1 MASAHVLTGLMKWL
15 GREEWREPFNELMER
30 HLGPPCKAAG
40 ITLDELAG
48 AVGDHHATAL
58 WGCIFEDFLAS
69 DLDDGSNIVD
79 DYLKRRGWKESV
91 PNKRYLTSLRSS
103 VMSLYEVSDIVRDQS
118 FMARDLLRGGEAVR
132 VSEKSGT
139 RSLKQWDR
147 LAARM
152 VKMGPKFEMA
162 GGALAFTHE
171 PSEVI
176 RDGFV
181 KLQKEMRSETSKR
194 VGKRHGAT
202 EVDQFALD
210 TEILRHGAFLF
221 TTVWLDDALK
231 RVLNPSLPK
240 MLNGD
245 GDEIAFTT
253 VRYPLKETSDRKA
266 LECALTAIPGFH
278 RAGQNL
284 WNWSAPAARA
294 AGGTT
299 EDAQTFISTF
309 GDGSVSMGHVEL
321 EAKALKL
328 ETNSPQRAQRGQAL
342 LDPVIGPF
350 VEEPV
355 MESKTVAEMM
365 ASQPADEGRAPSSGL
380 APDEERAIIHETL
393 ERHYRG
399 LLDKPV
405 PMLGNVSPRKAAKTK
420 KGREKLVGW
429 LKFIENST
437 ARQEAN
443 SSMAGYDMSWMW
455 DELGVADLRR

>member
-15 GREEWREPFNELMER
+15 GREEWRDPFNELLER
-30 HLGPPCKAAG
+30 HLGPACEAAG

-48 AVGDHHATAL
+48 AVGDHHATVL

-69 DLDDGSNIVD
+69 DLDDGSNIID

-118 FMARDLLRGGEAVR
+118 FLARDLLRGGEAVR

-139 RSLKQWDR
+139 RNLKQWDR
-147 LAARM
+147 LAARI
-152 VKMGPKFEMA
+152 VKVGPKYEMA
-162 GGALAFTHE
+162 GGVLGFDHE
-171 PSEVI
+171 PSNVI

-181 KLQKEMRSETSKR
+181 KLKREMRSEARKR
-194 VGKRHGAT
+194 LGERHGDA

-210 TEILRHGAFLF
+210 TEILRHSAFLF

-266 LECALTAIPGFH
+266 LECALTAIPGFD
-278 RAGQNL
+278 RAGENL

-294 AGGTT
+294 AGRTT
-299 EDAQTFISTF
+299 EDTQTFISAF
-309 GDGSVSMGHVEL
+309 GDGSVSLGHVEL
-321 EAKALKL
+321 DAKVLKL
-328 ETNSPQRAQRGQAL
+328 ETNSPQRAQRGRAL
-342 LDPVIGPF
+342 LDPAIGPF

-355 MESKTVAEMM
+355 VESKTVADMM

-380 APDEERAIIHETL
+380 PPDEERAIIHETL

-399 LLDKPV
+399 LLDEPV

-420 KGREKLVGW
+420 KGREKLVVW
-429 LKFIENST
+429 LKFVENST
-437 ARQEAN
+437 VRKEAD
-443 SSMAGYDMSWMW
+443 SPMAGYDVSWMW

>member
-15 GREEWREPFNELMER
+15 GREEWREPFNELIAR
-30 HLGPPCKAAG
+30 HLGSACEEAG
-40 ITLDELAG
+40 IALDELAG
-48 AVGDHHATAL
+48 AVGDPHASVL
-58 WGCIFEDFLAS
+58 WGCVFEDFLAS

-118 FMARDLLRGGEAVR
+118 FLARDLLRGGVAVR
-132 VSEKSGT
+132 VSEKAGT
-139 RSLKQWDR
+139 RTLQQWDR
-147 LAARM
+147 LAARI
-152 VKMGPKFEMA
+152 VKVGPKFEMA
-162 GGALAFTHE
+162 GGALPFTHE
-171 PSEVI
+171 LSEDI
-176 RDGFV
+176 REGFV
-181 KLQKEMRSETSKR
+181 KLKKEMRSEARKG
-194 VGKRHGAT
+194 VGKRHVEA
-202 EVDQFALD
+202 EVDQFAFD
-210 TEILRHGAFLF
+210 TEILRQGAFLF
-221 TTVWLDDALK
+221 TYVWLNDALE

-253 VRYPLKETSDRKA
+253 VRYPLKATSDRRA
-266 LECALTAIPGFH
+266 LEGALTAMPGFH
-278 RAGQNL
+278 RADENL

-294 AGGTT
+294 AGTT
-299 EDAQTFISTF
+299 PEDAQTFMSTF
-309 GDGSVSMGHVEL
+309 GDGSVSLGHVEL

-328 ETNSPQRAQRGQAL
+328 ETNSPQRAQRGRAL
-342 LDPVIGPF
+342 LDPIIGPF

-355 MESKTVAEMM
+355 VESKTVAEML
-365 ASQPADEGRAPSSGL
+365 ASRPADEGRAPSSGL
-380 APDEERAIIHETL
+380 PPDEERAIIHETL

-405 PMLGNVSPRKAAKTK
+405 PMLGNVSPRKAAETK

-429 LKFIENST
+429 LKLIENST

-443 SSMAGYDMSWMW
+443 SPMASYDVSWMW

>member
-1 MASAHVLTGLMKWL
+1 MGSAHVLDGPMKWL
-15 GREEWREPFNELMER
+15 GREEWREPFNDLIER
-30 HLGPPCKAAG
+30 HLGPACQAAG
-40 ITLDELAG
+40 IALDELADAIG
-48 AVGDHHATAL
+48 NHHATVL
-58 WGCIFEDFLAS
+58 WGCVFEDFLAS

-118 FMARDLLRGGEAVR
+118 FLARDLLRGGEAVR
-132 VSEKSGT
+132 VSEKAGT
-139 RSLKQWDR
+139 RTLRQWDR
-147 LAARM
+147 LAARI
-152 VKMGPKFEMA
+152 VKVGPKFEMA

-171 PSEVI
+171 PSDVI

-181 KLQKEMRSETSKR
+181 KLKREMRSEARKR
-194 VGKRHGAT
+194 IGRRHGDA
-202 EVDQFALD
+202 EVDQFTLD
-210 TEILRHGAFLF
+210 TEILRHSAFLF

-245 GDEIAFTT
+245 GDEVAFTT

-266 LECALTAIPGFH
+266 LEGALTAMPGFH
-278 RAGQNL
+278 RADENL

-294 AGGTT
+294 AGRTP
-299 EDAQTFISTF
+299 EDAQTFISAF
-309 GDGSVSMGHVEL
+309 GDGSVSLGHVEL

-328 ETNSPQRAQRGQAL
+328 ETNSPQRAQRGRAL

-350 VEEPV
+350 AEEPV
-355 MESKTVAEMM
+355 VESKTVAEMM
-365 ASQPADEGRAPSSGL
+365 ASRPADEGRAPSSGL
-380 APDEERAIIHETL
+380 PTDEERAIIHETL
-393 ERHYRG
+393 ERHYHR
-399 LLDKPV
+399 LLDEPV

-429 LKFIENST
+429 LKLLENST

-443 SSMAGYDMSWMW
+443 SSMAGYDLSWMW